1 MCLMSLFSLL
11 ADSGTKALYNGID
24 PYASRS
30 AHSGEGGTM
39 MNITP
44 LIPDGY
50 IGPIKR
56 LNCRVCGHTFYITQA
71 DYDAMQE
78 VLYCHECSMI
88 LASEVGK
95 AQATK
100 APAHKGFYPKPRVA
114 LGKSPQPLRCN
125 PIVIEQIGP
134 QRDDGGAIG
143 PSPTHAS
150 LFHAAVDHQ
159 GHRSLDHAAAHR
171 IAKLAPVLIG
181 PNPRTLVLQ
190 IRDRLRDGL
199 KWLGW
204 QSCSQG
210 AQSLHR
216 LIDAAMPEPR
226 PVQEQLVV
234 SFSLREGLGS
244 CRHSDGVTDLAPQM
258 RPV

>member
-1 MCLMSLFSLL
+1 MLSLIDQVPFTPGVVICSSSRGARVFSSAVYPVRMASSKLALFICSLMEGSPFRLSI
-11 ADSGTKALYNGID
+11 ARKA
-24 PYASRS
+24 
-30 AHSGEGGTM
+30 
-39 MNITP
+39 
-44 LIPDGY
+44 
-50 IGPIKR
+50 
-56 LNCRVCGHTFYITQA
+56 
-71 DYDAMQE
+71 
-78 VLYCHECSMI
+78 
-88 LASEVGK
+88 
-95 AQATK
+95 
-100 APAHKGFYPKPRVA
+100 FYPKPRVA

-143 PSPTHAS
+143 PSPPHAS